1 MHVVERRAVDK
12 IFAFATSAI
21 RSATNGPDLV
31 RQIHEKFGVEVVVIS
46 GEREAELIYHGVA
59 QVVDLSTKKHL
70 IMDIGGGSNELIIAN
85 KNQIFF
91 KHSFPLGMSRLLEQ
105 FKLSNPITT
114 QEVNQI
120 ESYLDKEL
128 RPLFEATAIH
138 KPQVLVGS
146 SGSFDTYRAI
156 LTNGNDRCIPPSQP
170 IDMRAYLKLHQTLL
184 TSTADER
191 KVMLGMEPMRVE
203 MIVVASIFT
212 HFVIKKTGISRII
225 QSCYALKEGAM
236 WDMINSN
243 GNKSL

>member
-1 MHVVERRAVDK
+1 
-12 IFAFATSAI
+12 
-21 RSATNGPDLV
+21 
-31 RQIHEKFGVEVVVIS
+31 
-46 GEREAELIYHGVA
+46 
-59 QVVDLSTKKHL
+59 
-70 IMDIGGGSNELIIAN
+70 MDIGGGSNELIIAN

-170 IDMRAYLKLHQTLL
+170 IDMSLTTNLKGYKIISFVLSYSVPIDVKDWYIGNKDLVCDSSALSDSLKVIMMGDYNSLNKDRRVTITNILAITPKGEIIWL
-184 TSTADER
+184 NDLSIKIKADCE
-191 KVMLGMEPMRVE
+191 KN
-203 MIVVASIFT
+203 
-212 HFVIKKTGISRII
+212 KTNTPFKPKR
-225 QSCYALKEGAM
+225 
-236 WDMINSN
+236 N
-243 GNKSL
+243 GNKKAT